1 MRRGRRRPVTSR
13 QDRPLTAREDVSDGA
28 RPRCAARS
36 GRTARSRCATRLR
49 RTARRPRA
57 ARPLRAADPQRVG
70 SLAATARRLLARLAR
85 LAGLLV
91 TITFLTF
98 VLTRLVGGDVVTAR
112 MEITGVLPA
121 DLADSQR
128 HALGLDRPLIVQY
141 LSWLAD
147 LTTFGGASM
156 VTGQPVF
163 PAFASRLPA
172 TLALMAVSLAATLA
186 VSVSLGTLAAFRR
199 GRWVDVLV
207 RVGAFVG
214 NALPGFLIALLGA
227 YLLGVRLGWLPVV
240 SRGTGPAGIVL
251 PALTLTVSMS
261 AKYTRQIRSAVA
273 EELAQPYARAAWA
286 RGLPAWRVAGLVL
299 EACLPTV
306 VTLAGLS
313 VGSLLGGTAIIE
325 SVFMWDGVGAMA
337 VDAIA
342 MRDYPV
348 LLTYVMWMAIG
359 YVAVGAVADALAGRL
374 DPRARQA

>member
-28 RPRCAARS
+28 RPRCAVRS
-36 GRTARSRCATRLR
+36 GRTARSRRAT
-49 RTARRPRA
+49 
-57 ARPLRAADPQRVG
+57 RPLRAADPQRVG

-91 TITFLTF
+91 AITFLTF
-98 VLTRLVGGDVVTAR
+98 VLMRLVGGDVVTAR
-112 MEITGVLPA
+112 METTGVLPA

-128 HALGLDRPLIVQY
+128 HALGLDRPLLVQY

-163 PAFASRLPA
+163 PAFAFRLPA

-186 VSVSLGTLAAFRR
+186 VSVSLGTLAAFWR
-199 GRWVDVLV
+199 GRWADVLV

-273 EELAQPYARAAWA
+273 EELAQPYAQAAWA

-313 VGSLLGGTAIIE
+313 VGSLLGGTAVIE

-359 YVAVGAVADALAGRL
+359 YVAVGAVADALAGWL